1 MTFIEGA
8 TESIFDH
15 YGPEA
20 QIHSVEHGG
29 QHAHVSLR
37 TGENKGVDTFIVE
50 KGGKPGFCKGGVSG
64 LIYTMAG
71 GIRRDSAGTI
81 SSCAPGRRERVA
93 HSHLLKYRC
102 HRPGLSCACRGV
114 INRVNTVR

>member
-64 LIYTMAG
+64 LIYHRGRGYQAG
-71 GIRRDSAGTI
+71 
-81 SSCAPGRRERVA
+81 
-93 HSHLLKYRC
+93 
-102 HRPGLSCACRGV
+102 
-114 INRVNTVR
+114 